1 MVARPVARSAK
12 VTGLVTGATPYR
24 DLVRTSGRLAR
35 LGNTLR
41 TLRQPRYVALSAL
54 MLVVALGCIG
64 AGTWQIVRFEQKVHA
79 NDEITAN
86 AHSSATPIGT
96 VLPLIGQPGPSED
109 AVRYRTITA
118 TGRYEPQGQGLVR
131 LRSVGG
137 HIGFYVLTPLRTK
150 TATLLVV
157 RGFVAQQPDGNPPTA
172 IAAAPTGTVRIQAR
186 AEPGESQND
195 LPSGIPPGQL
205 RSINPAAQAARS
217 GTPTYNGYVQL
228 LPKQPGTQ
236 GLTVLPPPN
245 LSNPA
250 GGAVEPQHFA
260 YIIQWY
266 IFAMLAI
273 AAPFAMVRADR
284 RERDR
289 TEPVT
294 DEEPSAPAA
303 QAPTPVP
310 MPTRELSPE
319 ERRAAKLADR
329 YGRAVPKSSD

>member
-1 MVARPVARSAK
+1 VVARPVARSAK

-172 IAAAPTGTVRIQAR
+172 IAAAPTGRRTTDTYNCCRSNPERRGSPCYRRRICPTR
-186 AEPGESQND
+186 P
-195 LPSGIPPGQL
+195 
-205 RSINPAAQAARS
+205 AARS
-217 GTPTYNGYVQL
+217 NRSTSPTSSSGT
-228 LPKQPGTQ
+228 
-236 GLTVLPPPN
+236 
-245 LSNPA
+245 SSRCSRS
-250 GGAVEPQHFA
+250 QHPSR
-260 YIIQWY
+260 W
-266 IFAMLAI
+266 
-273 AAPFAMVRADR
+273 
-284 RERDR
+284 
-289 TEPVT
+289 
-294 DEEPSAPAA
+294 SAPIGASA
-303 QAPTPVP
+303 TEQN
-310 MPTRELSPE
+310 R
-319 ERRAAKLADR
+319 
-329 YGRAVPKSSD
+329 